1 MLKRVS
7 FCIFLVG
14 FLIFGGLS
22 LNYLQ
27 ANSFFRYIQ
36 KNQIEYK
43 LPFLDFIYDEKSFL
57 AVGDVSYSR
66 AVERAVKNRDNLYYP
81 FEKTKAEILKADFAF
96 ANLETTIMDGRPIMD
111 NEMVFRSD
119 ISTSEVLKNVGFDLV
134 SLANNHTPDFREKGI
149 VETMK
154 NLDNQN
160 ILHSGL
166 GLNLQDSL
174 IPTVLEV
181 DGYKLA
187 IISFLDPAFVPKSYG
202 ATFDSSGTTFM
213 SFENLE
219 ASMSL
224 AKESADLIFVSMH
237 AGSEYVNKPN
247 QFQIDFARKAIDLG
261 AEVVIGHHP
270 HVVQSMEK
278 YKGKYIFYS
287 LGNFVFDQPFSFN
300 TKAGIMLK
308 LNFNILGVRSVELL
322 PYFMHNFVQPEFV
335 EGDLADK
342 ILNQLNYDFSKDLNV
357 KPISPGNN

>member
-1 MLKRVS
+1 LS
-7 FCIFLVG
+7 LV
-14 FLIFGGLS
+14 FFALILFGGLS
-22 LNYLQ
+22 FDYLQ

-43 LPFLDFIYDEKSFL
+43 LPFLDFIYDEKTFL

-81 FEKTKAEILKADFAF
+81 FEKTKDEILKADFAF
-96 ANLETTIMDGRPIMD
+96 ANLETTVMDGRPILD
-111 NEMVFRSD
+111 NEMVFRSNV
-119 ISTSEVLKNVGFDLV
+119 STVEVLKNVGFDLV

-149 VETMK
+149 VKTMK
-154 NLDNQN
+154 NLDSQN

-166 GLNLQDSL
+166 GLNLKDSL
-174 IPTVLEV
+174 KPTLLEV

-187 IISFLDPAFVPKSYG
+187 VISFLDPAFVPKSYG
-202 ATFDSSGTTFM
+202 ATLESAGTAFM

-219 ASMSL
+219 AGMRL
-224 AKESADLIFVSMH
+224 AKESADLVFVSMH

-335 EGDLADK
+335 EGELADK
-342 ILNQLNYDFSKDLNV
+342 ILKQLNYDFSSDLNI
-357 KPISPGNN
+357 KPFSKLRSEYK